1 MVSITLAALTFP
13 RCYSWYPLQAGSTWK
28 CRSTYFVQFRPAA
41 YGSHQPVVTSCN
53 VGNRVSQ
60 LGYLLA
66 SVCWNLSKTFSP
78 PMVFATVKFWMQKL
92 IQTQWEM
99 SASLSAFHKSNR
111 SNTYI
116 KKPTSDLMNIFN
128 NWAVLSKPMV
138 QLRGEQTMN
147 LLVTIQQFLFRQQ
160 WQTSK
165 RYYCLINH
173 RKSQIGC
180 DCNVP

>member
-28 CRSTYFVQFRPAA
+28 CRSIYFVQFRPAA

-99 SASLSAFHKSNR
+99 SASLFAFHKSNR

-116 KKPTSDLMNIFN
+116 KNLHLTWWTFSITELSSPSQWFN
-128 NWAVLSKPMV
+128 SEVSRQWIYWWLYNSSCLDSNGK
-138 QLRGEQTMN
+138 
-147 LLVTIQQFLFRQQ
+147 LLNAIIV
-160 WQTSK
+160 S
-165 RYYCLINH
+165 
-173 RKSQIGC
+173 
-180 DCNVP
+180 